1 MWLLVTGTGRCGTG
15 YVSKLLTS
23 TGHACTHEGIFNL
36 SGWDVALD
44 NLTLR
49 RKNPWW
55 GWEADA
61 SWLATPFL
69 DRPELDALTVV
80 HLIRHPKLVIDSHLR
95 LMLYRHLG
103 PYYKWMAGH
112 IPEINGYH
120 TPEDKSAYWYITLNE
135 MCEKRA
141 DIRHRIE
148 DPDIDLLGA
157 LGIEYAGK
165 TLFDNTKY
173 NARCGYGPSDVCL
186 ADISQPLRDRLVEMS
201 GRYGYDWEQ
210 WTPRTV
216 DAVWI
221 DGRTVP
227 IDERA
232 AHIGGSWQIRDAQ
245 NRPMAY
251 DLGLLQ
257 FFARQVS
264 QVEDPVILDIGASTG
279 SFTLLP
285 LITGGKVIAFEPN
298 PVAFRSLEATVRAN
312 ELNGSVE
319 LHECAVG
326 GGDGHTML
334 NVPEQAL
341 HMAVSTVGEPRRSD
355 LKWNRIKTEII
366 TVDSLKLEH
375 VDFIKI
381 DTEGAEMPVLI
392 GAERT
397 IRRHKPAILTE
408 YTSLN
413 TRQCG
418 YEREEI
424 MSLLKRWGYTKFR
437 QVGIEDLWCQ
447 P

>member
-1 MWLLVTGTGRCGTG
+1 M
-15 YVSKLLTS
+15 SQLLTS
-23 TGHACTHEGIFNL
+23 AGVACTHEGVFNL
-36 SGWDVALD
+36 SGWDVALS

-49 RKNPWW
+49 RKNPQW

-69 DRPELDALTVV
+69 DRSEIDALTVV
-80 HLIRHPKLVIDSHLR
+80 QLVRHPKLVIDSHLR
-95 LMLYRHLG
+95 LMLYCLRLD
-103 PYYKWMAGH
+103 PFYKWMAEYAPGLAH
-112 IPEINGYH
+112 CH
-120 TPEDKSAYWYITLNE
+120 TPENRAALWYVILNE
-135 MCEKRA
+135 MCEKRT

-148 DPDIDLLGA
+148 DSDIDLLDA

-165 TLFDNTKY
+165 MLFDNKKY
-173 NARCGYGPSDVCL
+173 NSRYGFGPSDVQL
-186 ADISQPLRDRLVEMS
+186 DDISQPLRDRLIEMS
-201 GRYGYDWEQ
+201 ERYGYEWDQ

-221 DGRTVP
+221 GGRTVP

-245 NRPMAY
+245 GRPMAY

-257 FFARQVS
+257 FFARQVR
-264 QVEDPVILDIGASTG
+264 QIENPVILDIGASTG

-285 LITGGKVIAFEPN
+285 LVTGGKVIAFEPN
-298 PVAFRSLEATVRAN
+298 PVAFRSLEATIRAN
-312 ELNGSVE
+312 NLNGSVE
-319 LHECAVG
+319 LYECAIG
-326 GGDGHTML
+326 NGTRAFL
-334 NVPEQAL
+334 FVPEPAI
-341 HMAVSTVGEPRRSD
+341 HMAVATMGQPRRTD
-355 LKWNRIKTEII
+355 LRWNDIEVDQI
-366 TVDSLKLEH
+366 TVDSLNLDR
-375 VDFIKI
+375 VDFMKI
-381 DTEGAEMPVLI
+381 DVEGAEIEVFYS
-392 GAERT
+392 AEQT
-397 IRRHKPAILTE
+397 IKRHKPSILTE

-424 MSLLKRWGYTKFR
+424 MALLKRWGYTKFR